1 MKFHNITSLILR
13 RQRAV
18 TPAAALTV
26 SPAQYQYLQGQR
38 RIRRQIFLCRVL
50 FLVLFLFFWEISARI
65 GILNDFIFSSP
76 SRVLS
81 CFLSMTADRTIFYH
95 MGITILETLFSFFLV
110 TGIGIFGAV
119 ALWSSRR
126 LAKILEP
133 YLVMLNSLPKSALAP
148 VLIVWLGNNMKTII
162 TAAVSVAVF
171 GSILTLY
178 NGFLSM
184 DPDQI
189 RLIYTLGGKRKDV
202 LTKVLLPGSVPLII
216 SNMKVNIGLCL
227 VGVIIGEFLSA
238 QAGLGFLII
247 YGSQVFKLDLVIM
260 SIVILCIL
268 SAILYQAVAVLEKR
282 CGR

>member
-1 MKFHNITSLILR
+1 
-13 RQRAV
+13 
-18 TPAAALTV
+18 
-26 SPAQYQYLQGQR
+26 
-38 RIRRQIFLCRVL
+38 
-50 FLVLFLFFWEISARI
+50 
-65 GILNDFIFSSP
+65 
-76 SRVLS
+76 
-81 CFLSMTADRTIFYH
+81 MTW
-95 MGITILETLFSFFLV
+95 
-110 TGIGIFGAV
+110 IGIFGAV

-133 YLVMLNSLPKSALAP
+133 YLVILNSLPKSALAP
-148 VLIVWLGNNMKTII
+148 LLIVWLGNNMKTII

-189 RLIYTLGGKRKDV
+189 RLIYTLGRKTEGCPHKRSCC
-202 LTKVLLPGSVPLII
+202 PGSVPLII

-268 SAILYQAVAVLEKR
+268 SAILYQAVAVLERR
-282 CGR
+282 CRR

>member
-1 MKFHNITSLILR
+1 
-13 RQRAV
+13 
-18 TPAAALTV
+18 
-26 SPAQYQYLQGQR
+26 
-38 RIRRQIFLCRVL
+38 
-50 FLVLFLFFWEISARI
+50 
-65 GILNDFIFSSP
+65 
-76 SRVLS
+76 
-81 CFLSMTADRTIFYH
+81 MTW
-95 MGITILETLFSFFLV
+95 
-110 TGIGIFGAV
+110 IGIFGAV

-133 YLVMLNSLPKSALAP
+133 YLVILNSLPKSALAP
-148 VLIVWLGNNMKTII
+148 LLIVWLGNNMKTII

-189 RLIYTLGGKRKDV
+189 RLIYTLGGKQKDV

-216 SNMKVNIGLCL
+216 SNMK
-227 VGVIIGEFLSA
+227 VIIGEFLSA

-268 SAILYQAVAVLEKR
+268 SAILYQAVAVLERR
-282 CGR
+282 CRQ

>member
-1 MKFHNITSLILR
+1 MRFRDITSTILHR
-13 RQRAV
+13 RRAV
-18 TPAAALTV
+18 IPAAELAA
-26 SPAQYQYLQGQR
+26 SPAQCRYLERER
-38 RIRRQIFLCRVL
+38 RIRRQIFACRIL
-50 FLVLFLFFWEISARI
+50 FLILFLFLWEFSARI

-81 CFLSMTADRTIFYH
+81 CFLSMASDQSIFYH

-110 TGIGIFGAV
+110 TWIGILGAV

-148 VLIVWLGNNMKTII
+148 VLIVWLGSNMKTII

-260 SIVILCIL
+260 SIVILCVL
-268 SAILYQAVAVLEKR
+268 SAILYQAVAILEKKCIR
-282 CGR
+282 

>member
-1 MKFHNITSLILR
+1 MKFHDRISVMHHR
-13 RQRAV
+13 HRAV
-18 TPAAALTV
+18 VPSSEPAV
-26 SPAQYQYLQGQR
+26 SPAQCRYLERERQ
-38 RIRRQIFLCRVL
+38 IRRQIFACRIL
-50 FLVLFLFFWEISARI
+50 FLALFLFLWEFSAKI

-81 CFLSMTADRTIFYH
+81 CFLSMASDRSVFYH
-95 MGITILETLFSFFLV
+95 TGITVLETLFSFFLV
-110 TGIGIFGAV
+110 TWIGIFGAV

-178 NGFLSM
+178 NGFLSL

-189 RLIYTLGGKRKDV
+189 RLIYTLGGKQNDV
-202 LTKVLLPGSVPLII
+202 LTKVLLPGSIPLII

-268 SAILYQAVAVLEKR
+268 SAVLYQAVAVLEKR
-282 CGR
+282 CGK

>member
-1 MKFHNITSLILR
+1 MRFHSIASFILR
-13 RQRAV
+13 RHRAV
-18 TPAAALTV
+18 IPAADLAV
-26 SPAQYQYLQGQR
+26 SPAQCRYLEQER
-38 RIRRQIFLCRVL
+38 RIRRQIFICRIL
-50 FLVLFLFFWEISARI
+50 FLVLFLFSWEISARI

-81 CFLSMTADRTIFYH
+81 CLLSMAADRTIFYH
-95 MGITILETLFSFFLV
+95 TGVTVLETLLSFFLV
-110 TGIGIFGAV
+110 TWIGIFGAV

-133 YLVMLNSLPKSALAP
+133 YLVILNSLPKSALAP
-148 VLIVWLGNNMKTII
+148 LLIVWLGNNMKTII
-162 TAAVSVAVF
+162 TAAVSVA
-171 GSILTLY
+171 
-178 NGFLSM
+178 

-189 RLIYTLGGKRKDV
+189 RLIYTLGGKQKDV

-268 SAILYQAVAVLEKR
+268 SAILYQAVAVLERR
-282 CGR
+282 CRQ

>member
-1 MKFHNITSLILR
+1 MPVSGAGAADPESDLHLQDLISG
-13 RQRAV
+13 
-18 TPAAALTV
+18 PV
-26 SPAQYQYLQGQR
+26 S
-38 RIRRQIFLCRVL
+38 FS
-50 FLVLFLFFWEISARI
+50 WEISARI

-81 CFLSMTADRTIFYH
+81 CFLSMAADRTIFYH
-95 MGITILETLFSFFLV
+95 TGVTVLETLLSFFLV
-110 TGIGIFGAV
+110 TWIGIFGAV

-133 YLVMLNSLPKSALAP
+133 YLVILNSLPKSALAP
-148 VLIVWLGNNMKTII
+148 LLIVWLGNNMKTII

-189 RLIYTLGGKRKDV
+189 RLIYTLGGKQKDV

-238 QAGLGFLII
+238 AGRPWLPHHLRQPGLQAGSRDHVHRDPLYSVRNPVSGG
-247 YGSQVFKLDLVIM
+247 GSAGTEV
-260 SIVILCIL
+260 
-268 SAILYQAVAVLEKR
+268 
-282 CGR
+282 